1 MLSRAKPIAALAAYE
16 LASLAVSLG
25 TSMYLALRAASV
37 CAKRL
42 SCRFVTQLIVAAI
55 SFAPERRDPN
65 SYAPSIRDPRE
76 NCGLAPSAG
85 QKKSGARIARAAG

>member
-1 MLSRAKPIAALAAYE
+1 MAAYE

-42 SCRFVTQLIVAAI
+42 SCRFVTQLIVTAI
-55 SFAPERRDPN
+55 SLAPERRDPN
-65 SYAPSIRDPRE
+65 SYAPSIRDPV
-76 NCGLAPSAG
+76 
-85 QKKSGARIARAAG
+85 RIAGYGLLECAPRRGHHSHNAARQGLDGSVL